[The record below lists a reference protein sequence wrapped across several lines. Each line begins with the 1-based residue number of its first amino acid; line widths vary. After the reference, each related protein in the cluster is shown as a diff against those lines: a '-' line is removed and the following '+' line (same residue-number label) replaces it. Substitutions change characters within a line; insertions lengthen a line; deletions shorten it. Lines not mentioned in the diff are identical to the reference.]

1 MKKKELKNFAAKI
14 AKLEKTIQS
23 TTDAEVK
30 KKAEIEIMK
39 ISTGIG
45 NFEDLIAIDEL
56 VMEMLKNGEI

>member
-23 TTDAEVK
+23 TTDVEVK
-30 KKAEIEIMK
+30 KKAEAEIMK